1 MGKTKSDAQK
11 KKKLEKKRQSDKAR
25 RVAAAIKRQ
34 AIPSFSEYEKEE
46 ENKYY
51 VELIRRT
58 VQHVLDTIAPF
69 PILRRD
75 EKEDFCCC

>member
-1 MGKTKSDAQK
+1 MGKPKSNAQK
-11 KKKLEKKRQSDKAR
+11 KKKMQKKRMKDKAR

-51 VELIRRT
+51 VEMIRR
-58 VQHVLDTIAPF
+58 VVKHVLDSIAPF
-69 PILRRD
+69 PML
-75 EKEDFCCC
+75 KW